1 MSLVYIINCVVY
13 FFNQLLNGYLCKSI
27 TNKLNTYSSISFSSK
42 INYLQ
47 KKINEKKNKPFEL
60 WKNNI
65 KNVNNEIY
73 TDFYKL
79 KYKLSLIEIT
89 KKNTY
94 CNWVYENNIINLKNS
109 NVAIINMNC
118 LYDYSNNKYI
128 NEEYLINLSKFCHLH
143 KIILVLL
150 TELHPNKI
158 NDIKY
163 LNRNN
168 IISPYSYKSR
178 LLGGVQKLPNNQYS
192 TKAPIVSIDKILIDV
207 MNIYG
212 VDNNNLI
219 YISNKK
225 VNNIN
230 TFLL

>member
-1 MSLVYIINCVVY
+1 MSLVYIINYVVY
-13 FFNQLLNGYLCKSI
+13 FFNQLFNGYFCKSI
-27 TNKLNTYSSISFSSK
+27 SNKLNTYSSKSFSSK

-65 KNVNNEIY
+65 KNVNNQIY

-79 KYKLSLIEIT
+79 KYNKLLCEIT
-89 KKNTY
+89 KQNTY
-94 CNWVYENNIINLKNS
+94 CNWVYNNNITELKHS
-109 NVAIINMNC
+109 NVAILNMNC
-118 LYDYSNNKYI
+118 VYDYSNNKYI

-163 LNRNN
+163 LNKNN
-168 IISPYSYKSR
+168 IISPYCYKSR

-212 VDNNNLI
+212 VDDNNLI